1 MDTLFSNQA
10 TLWLALGFLLLAIE
24 AIAFGF
30 TSGLLLFG
38 SLGAIVTGALIWFA
52 LVPNQF
58 IAAVACFAISTTLI
72 TLILWKPLKRL
83 QSGAELGH
91 DRSSDLIGHSFV
103 LSSDIDQNLPGNQKY
118 SGINWRVEPS
128 EELLE
133 KSISAGTRVTVTA
146 VSVGVFFVTPANQ
159 Q

>member
-1 MDTLFSNQA
+1 MDAFFSNQA

-38 SLGAIVTGALIWFA
+38 SLGAILTGALIWLT
-52 LVPNQF
+52 LVPNHF

-72 TLILWKPLKRL
+72 ALILWKPLKRL

-103 LSSDIDQNLPGNQKY
+103 LSSDINQDLPGNQKY
-118 SGINWRVEPS
+118 SGINWRVEPA
-128 EELLE
+128 EELTD
-133 KSISAGTRVTVTA
+133 KSIPAGTRVNVTA
-146 VSVGVFFVTPANQ
+146 VSVGTFFVMPASQ
-159 Q
+159 P